1 MHPKHKKT
9 HQVWLIYHDR
19 AAYKQITGAHLQR
32 TKMHTKLRD
41 QSTHLLLKVW
51 KYYFWVLMI
60 ICWHQLFL
68 SSLKLVLFHAQGSA
82 QEEYTDFLLCWFK
95 GEICGTGFNI
105 AKSIK
110 WALESNTAYSQI
122 QPKGLSDVNDPN
134 SSSFCVILQVQTQV
148 FLCKR
153 CRSLFLQEGLH
164 LTSFGVAE
172 RVADRDVVLE
182 RASLF

>member
-1 MHPKHKKT
+1 MHP
-9 HQVWLIYHDR
+9 
-19 AAYKQITGAHLQR
+19 
-32 TKMHTKLRD
+32 KLRD

-51 KYYFWVLMI
+51 KYYFWALTI
-60 ICWHQLFL
+60 ICCHQLFL

-82 QEEYTDFLLCWFK
+82 QEEYTGFLFCWFK

-134 SSSFCVILQVQTQV
+134 SSSFY
-148 FLCKR
+148 R
-153 CRSLFLQEGLH
+153 CRLRCSFVKDADLFSFKRGYTWPHLVLPKGLQTETWCWKGHLFSRLPAVRWVLSVSGGLWK
-164 LTSFGVAE
+164 TE
-172 RVADRDVVLE
+172 R
-182 RASLF
+182 FH